1 MAWDISS
8 RNSDEES
15 FYHIIRDI
23 CAPESL
29 ESLQIHEDIDRIFMS
44 LIRTVK
50 FRNVKGLFAVLNED
64 SSDWRVMPVRALN
77 GLIARTC
84 QGLEWLVLG
93 HKHTLYE
100 VIYTR

>member
-1 MAWDISS
+1 VAWDISS
-8 RNSDEES
+8 RDSDEES
-15 FYHIIRDI
+15 FYDIIRDI

-29 ESLQIHEDIDRIFMS
+29 ESLQVHEGIDPIFMS
-44 LIRTVK
+44 LIRTVR

-77 GLIARTC
+77 GLITRTC

-93 HKHTLYE
+93 HKHPLDE
-100 VIYTR
+100 DIYTR